1 MVTRAATLLLALTC
15 ASFVN
20 QRPIPSQSASAE
32 KPNQTATRATL
43 PFAFERNDGQAPAE
57 YQFIGRGR
65 GVDFLFGPRGIDM
78 ALGGLAGTDARRVT
92 VRFGGARVG
101 PPIGDH
107 QLAGRVDGRPSTRH
121 REIPTYERLRY
132 PQLYDGVDAV
142 FYRGESDIE
151 YDLLLKPG
159 ADPSPIT
166 LIFDGADSLT
176 TNEAGDLVVRAGDR
190 EIIHRKPVA
199 YQQSGAAL
207 TRVDVKYRLNGQRA
221 YLLISPYD
229 RERDVAIDDARGGV

>member
-1 MVTRAATLLLALTC
+1 MLALIC
-15 ASFVN
+15 ANSVH
-20 QRPIPSQSASAE
+20 QWTVSLRSGSAE
-32 KPNQTATRATL
+32 TPNQAGTHAAR

-65 GVDFLFGPRGIDM
+65 GIDFLFGPRGIDM
-78 ALGGLAGTDARRVT
+78 AFASIAGNAARRVT
-92 VRFGGARVG
+92 VRFGGARVR
-101 PPIGDH
+101 PPVGDN
-107 QLAGRVDGRPSTRH
+107 LLSGRADDLRGNDPSKWH
-121 REIPTYERLRY
+121 RDIPTYERLRY
-132 PQLYDGVDAV
+132 SQLYDGVDAV

-166 LIFDGADSLT
+166 LIFDGADSLS
-176 TNEAGDLVVRAGDR
+176 TNAAGDL
-190 EIIHRKPVA
+190 EIVHRKPVA

-221 YLLISPYD
+221 YLVISPYD
-229 RERDVAIDDARGGV
+229 RERDDARGGV